1 MTISYLIIHLK
12 KNLSY
17 NFKPSYREIKVID
30 SYSFPHFIINL
41 SEKRLITIL
50 KYKQYYKYKYLYSL
64 SKVLKIN

>member
-41 SEKRLITIL
+41 SEKRLITINNII
-50 KYKQYYKYKYLYSL
+50 
-64 SKVLKIN
+64 KINIYIYYQKY